1 MCAKLSFRDLNL
13 DHCPPHFTR
22 TYTCGVVIAPRVCGK
37 FDVTKN
43 MIGRFQ
49 QTIECIFEWIFV
61 IGDIFL

>member
-22 TYTCGVVIAPRVCGK
+22 TYTCGMVTASRVCGK

-49 QTIECIFEWIFV
+49 QTIECIFE
-61 IGDIFL
+61 